1 MIHNKETIPQRPA
14 PEGTIGPVAW
24 LRGNLFNGP
33 INSIFTLLGLY
44 VLYLLVVPT
53 IQWAFIDANWV
64 GDSRED
70 CTRAGAC
77 WVFVNARF
85 SQFMYGLYPSE
96 GVLARQHRI
105 CHVRGH
111 YCLDGDPAPAV

>member
-14 PEGTIGPVAW
+14 PKGTIGPVAW

-33 INSIFTLLGLY
+33 INSVFTLLGLY

-53 IQWAFIDANWV
+53 VQWAFIDANWV

-96 GVLARQHRI
+96 EYW
-105 CHVRGH
+105 RG
-111 YCLDGDPAPAV
+111 